1 MGQGQGLKANG
12 AQGFGSVAGGI
23 GLLGPRSPGSGG
35 ESIGSFRLGLQGS

>member
-12 AQGFGSVAGGI
+12 AQGFGSVAGGTTH
-23 GLLGPRSPGSGG
+23 GPRSPGSGG